1 MIESI
6 TNRTIA
12 LVAIVMTVLC
22 VIWNL
27 EIPTRLGFAVLT
39 QQYISVQLGFALLI
53 TFLSFSQDKSFLRP
67 IWLIGCA
74 TILVTFV
81 YMTIN
86 FDWLLTEQSYR
97 PIQITIIGTVIVICV
112 LEGIRRRIG
121 IALFSIVIVFIGYA
135 LIAEEVPGE
144 LVGRSVPINRLIDY
158 IGFDGNAVF
167 SSPLVIAT
175 TVVILFVF
183 FGRLLFAAGGGLF
196 LTDLAMACAGNS
208 RGGSAKIAVMGSA
221 MFGSISGSA
230 VSNVVSTGVITIPLM
245 TKSGYTAKDAGAIE
259 AVASTGGQ
267 LTPPIMGA
275 AAFLMAEFLEI
286 PYMAVVT
293 AALLPAVLYYVSV
306 FTQIDLI
313 AARDNIRGAE
323 TDHSQTVKEILQEG
337 WHFLIP
343 IGLLIGSLFY
353 WDLDPEDSAIVSAA
367 SICVIGA
374 LRPYKGNRLSF
385 GGFTEVLV
393 ETGTSV
399 VDLVLIVAASG
410 FIIGIL
416 NITGL
421 GFALTLFLVNLVESQ
436 LILLLIIS
444 ALVCIVLGM
453 GMPTS
458 GVYVL
463 LATLVAPALVESG
476 ISPISAHLFI
486 LYFGMMSMITPPV
499 ALASFTAAMLAKT
512 DPLKTSIASLR
523 VGWAAFMLPFIFVQ
537 SSGLALEGDVQNIA
551 EALVFSIVGILAITA
566 AITGFW
572 LAPLKLYER
581 FILISLG
588 LLTLPSIFVGDIGLI
603 NHLAT
608 STLIVA
614 ILLFKKFMSTKHKT
628 ITNIESGRKR

>member
-1 MIESI
+1 
-6 TNRTIA
+6 
-12 LVAIVMTVLC
+12 VLC
-22 VIWNL
+22 V
-27 EIPTRLGFAVLT
+27 PTREIAC
-39 QQYISVQLGFALLI
+39 
-53 TFLSFSQDKSFLRP
+53 R
-67 IWLIGCA
+67 
-74 TILVTFV
+74 
-81 YMTIN
+81 
-86 FDWLLTEQSYR
+86 FD
-97 PIQITIIGTVIVICV
+97 
-112 LEGIRRRIG
+112 
-121 IALFSIVIVFIGYA
+121 
-135 LIAEEVPGE
+135 
-144 LVGRSVPINRLIDY
+144 
-158 IGFDGNAVF
+158 
-167 SSPLVIAT
+167 
-175 TVVILFVF
+175 
-183 FGRLLFAAGGGLF
+183 
-196 LTDLAMACAGNS
+196 
-208 RGGSAKIAVMGSA
+208 
-221 MFGSISGSA
+221 
-230 VSNVVSTGVITIPLM
+230 
-245 TKSGYTAKDAGAIE
+245 
-259 AVASTGGQ
+259 
-267 LTPPIMGA
+267 
-275 AAFLMAEFLEI
+275 
-286 PYMAVVT
+286 
-293 AALLPAVLYYVSV
+293 
-306 FTQIDLI
+306 
-313 AARDNIRGAE
+313 
-323 TDHSQTVKEILQEG
+323 
-337 WHFLIP
+337 
-343 IGLLIGSLFY
+343 
-353 WDLDPEDSAIVSAA
+353 
-367 SICVIGA
+367 
-374 LRPYKGNRLSF
+374 
-385 GGFTEVLV
+385 GFTEVLV

>member
-1 MIESI
+1 MEVENI
-6 TNRTIA
+6 TTRIIA
-12 LVAIVMTVLC
+12 YAATVMTALC
-22 VIWNL
+22 IIWNL
-27 EIPTRLGFAVLT
+27 EIPTRLGLAVLT
-39 QQYISVQLGFALLI
+39 QQYMSVQLGLALLI
-53 TFLSFSQDKSFLRP
+53 TFLSLAQGSSLLRP
-67 IWLIGCA
+67 LWWICCVG
-74 TILVTFV
+74 ILLTFG
-81 YMTIN
+81 YMTSN
-86 FDWLLTEQSYR
+86 FEWLLTEQSYR
-97 PIQITIIGTVIVICV
+97 PIQITVIGTVVVLCV

-121 IALFSIVIVFIGYA
+121 ITLFAIVLVFIGYA
-135 LIAEEVPGE
+135 LVAEKVPGE
-144 LVGRSVPINRLIDY
+144 LIGRSVPINRLIDY

-196 LTDLAMACAGNS
+196 LTDLAMAWAGNS

-286 PYMAVVT
+286 PYMTVVA
-293 AALLPAVLYYVSV
+293 AALLPALLYYVSV

-323 TDHSQTVKEILQEG
+323 TDQSQTVSEILKEG

-343 IGLLIGSLFY
+343 IGLLFGSLFF
-353 WDLDPEDSAIVSAA
+353 WNLDPEDSAIVSAA

-374 LRPYKGNRLSF
+374 LRPYKTNRLSLK
-385 GGFTEVLV
+385 GFYGVLV

-399 VDLVLIVAASG
+399 VDLILIVAASG

-436 LILLLIIS
+436 LVLLLLIS

-537 SSGLALEGDVQNIA
+537 SSGLAMEGNIQNIV
-551 EALVFSIVGILAITA
+551 EAMVFSIVGIVAITI

-572 LAPLKLYER
+572 QAPMKLYER
-581 FILISLG
+581 AILISLG
-588 LLTLPSIFVGDIGLI
+588 LLTLPSIFVGDVGLVSHLITSGLI
-603 NHLAT
+603 
-608 STLIVA
+608 VV
-614 ILLFKKFMSTKHKT
+614 ILLSKKFMST
-628 ITNIESGRKR
+628 RLD